1 MSVDG
6 AVKALCDRL
15 TKRSD
20 TRTGKDLSEQC
31 IKVTFIPVKL
41 IELIIINHIQVTFF
55 LPQYGILSSTI
66 L

>member
-15 TKRSD
+15 STRSD

-31 IKVTFIPVKL
+31 IKVKTGGGGGVNLILPHSSSQKRQNWDEVK
-41 IELIIINHIQVTFF
+41 
-55 LPQYGILSSTI
+55 
-66 L
+66 

>member
-15 TKRSD
+15 SKRSD

-31 IKVTFIPVKL
+31 IKVTFIPFESLL
-41 IELIIINHIQVTFF
+41 ILIIINHSF
-55 LPQYGILSSTI
+55 
-66 L
+66 